1 MKLILRDLLKLGGFS
16 ECRLI
21 AGAGGLDRQIKSI
34 TVLEVPEIAKW
45 VNGDEFILTSL
56 YAVKDDLEAQLQLV
70 ERLNASGAAG
80 LGIKPA
86 HFIGTIA
93 KEILETG
100 NKLNFP
106 IIEIPENVNYLELM
120 SPVMHA
126 LFNNKVVLQ
135 EDLERATK
143 ILNELSLKDQGIQAY
158 AETIGFL
165 VNNEIT
171 IESELPT
178 IDSYISNGKLQS
190 LDNSKKQEFS
200 IVRRALQMDRY
211 INGVAVSCM
220 VVPIIVEGD
229 YFGNITSWG
238 NYDVHMSKDIAVLE
252 KAASLL
258 SFEFLKSKMQLDI
271 EQRYES
277 DFMRELLFSQN
288 IREKS
293 VIEWGGKYQISKN
306 EQYACLLFSVV
317 SVDTREKQF
326 LILRNYR
333 LTSVLKKI
341 YPLALVGAIRN
352 GICIIAPIESVDQLR
367 KLATQYYNQIKGQIG
382 KEHELALGVGK
393 SEIGLKGIQ
402 DSFIQADKALYF
414 AEQQNRK
421 DQISFYESL
430 GVYRLIYSVRNE
442 QELNEFFKET
452 FKGLLKEAKNE
463 ELFHTLTVYFDN
475 NESIKETAKD
485 LFIHV
490 NTLKYRLN
498 RIEELTGYSL
508 KKSEDKMNLFIGMK
522 IAALL
527 KGN

>member
-21 AGAGGLDRQIKSI
+21 SGEGGLGKSIKSI
-34 TVLEVPEIAKW
+34 TVLEVPEVAKW

-86 HFIGTIA
+86 HFIGEIA
-93 KEILETG
+93 KEILEKG
-100 NKLNFP
+100 DELNFP
-106 IIEIPENVNYLELM
+106 IIEIPENVTYVELM

-126 LFNNKVVLQ
+126 LFNNKIVLQ

-143 ILNELSLKDQGIQAY
+143 ILNELSLREQGIQEY
-158 AETIGFL
+158 AKTIGFL

-178 IDSYISNGKLQS
+178 INSYLPNRKLQP
-190 LDNSKKQEFS
+190 LEESKKQELS

-211 INGVAVSCM
+211 MGDNIIPCM

-238 NYDVHMSKDIAVLE
+238 DYGEHLSKDIAVLE

-258 SFEFLKSKMQLDI
+258 SFEFLKNKMQLDI

-277 DFMRELLFSQN
+277 DFIRELLFSQN

-293 VIEWGGKYQISKN
+293 VIEWGGNYRITKN
-306 EQYACLLFSVV
+306 DRYACLLFSVINAE
-317 SVDTREKQF
+317 TKEKQF
-326 LILRNYR
+326 LVLKNYR
-333 LTSVLKKI
+333 LTNVLKQL
-341 YPLALVGAIRN
+341 YSRALVGAIRN
-352 GICIIAPIESVDQLR
+352 GICIIAPVESTNQL
-367 KLATQYYNQIKGQIG
+367 KNLAKQYYIHINGQIG
-382 KEHELALGVGK
+382 ENLELSLGVGK
-393 SEIGLKGIQ
+393 PEVGLKGIQ
-402 DSFIQADKALYF
+402 YSFLQADKALYF
-414 AEQQNRK
+414 AERQDK
-421 DQISFYESL
+421 KEHISFYEEL

-442 QELNEFFKET
+442 TELNDFFKET
-452 FKGLLKEAKNE
+452 FYKLLE
-463 ELFHTLTVYFDN
+463 EPKSEEFFYTLKVYFDN
-475 NESIKETAKD
+475 NESLKETSKE

-490 NTLKYRLN
+490 NTLKYRLG

-508 KKSEDKMNLFIGMK
+508 KKSEDKMNLFIGMR
-522 IAALL
+522 IADLV
-527 KGN
+527 KTD

>member
-1 MKLILRDLLKLGGFS
+1 MNLILRDLLKLGGFS

-21 AGAGGLDRQIKSI
+21 AGEGGLDRQIKSI
-34 TVLEVPEIAKW
+34 TVLEVPEVAKW
-45 VNGDEFILTSL
+45 VSGDEFILTSL

-86 HFIGTIA
+86 HFIGEIA
-93 KEILETG
+93 KEILEKG
-100 NKLNFP
+100 DKLNFP
-106 IIEIPENVNYLELM
+106 IIEIPENVIYLELM

-143 ILNELSLKDQGIQAY
+143 ILNELSLREQGIQEY
-158 AETIGFL
+158 AKTIGFL

-171 IESELPT
+171 IESELPI
-178 IDSYISNGKLQS
+178 IDSYIPNGKLQS
-190 LDNSKKQEFS
+190 LEESKKQEFS

-211 INGVAVSCM
+211 LNDSPVSCM

-238 NYDVHMSKDIAVLE
+238 NYDEHLSKDIAVLE

-293 VIEWGGKYQISKN
+293 VIEWGGKYRISKN
-306 EQYACLLFSVV
+306 DRYACLLFSVV
-317 SVDTREKQF
+317 KAGTGEKQF

-333 LTSVLKKI
+333 LTSVLKQI
-341 YPLALVGAIRN
+341 YPRALVGAIRN
-352 GICIIAPIESVDQLR
+352 GICIIAPVESVDQLR
-367 KLATQYYNQIKGQIG
+367 KLADHYYNQIKGQIG
-382 KEHELALGVGK
+382 KDHELSLGVGK
-393 SEIGLKGIQ
+393 SEIGVKGIQ
-402 DSFIQADKALYF
+402 DSFLQADKALYF
-414 AEQQNRK
+414 AERQDRK
-421 DQISFYESL
+421 EQISFYESL

-442 QELNEFFKET
+442 RELSEFFKET
-452 FKGLLKEAKNE
+452 FQGLLKESKSE
-463 ELFHTLTVYFDN
+463 ELFYTLTVYFDN
-475 NESIKETAKD
+475 NESLKETARE

-490 NTLKYRLN
+490 NTLKYRLG

-522 IAALL
+522 IAALMRA
-527 KGN
+527 N